1 VTTGSTYDALPY
13 TSLPYPRTHPDHLFA
28 MARLFGVRAA
38 PVETC
43 RVLEIGCGS
52 AGNLLAMA
60 ESLPRG
66 RLVGVDPSGGEIERG
81 RAVASQLGLDNLRLV
96 AGTADDVEGTFDYV
110 IAHGVLSWVAP
121 ELRRAILARGRALL
135 ADDGV
140 FYASYNVFPGWHLR
154 GAVRGML
161 RHHVTAREPAAQ
173 IASARTLID
182 WLSRR
187 LTRDGGALRAVLD
200 EEIARLASADDAYL
214 FHELL
219 EEDNHP
225 LWFADFVA
233 EAAEAGLSWLGE
245 ADPAANVS
253 RMAAPRAYDSLR
265 DIAGDDPIRVEQH
278 FDFLRS
284 RTFRASLLV
293 KQPHVRREAPGEAWS
308 DLFVASRGPG
318 DAYIED
324 ENLAAALARLA
335 AEWPDA
341 LPIAELSIDSEGES
355 AGVLAARRPIEPEQ
369 LVPLH
374 TASIVE
380 LRARRLELARAP
392 LEMPW
397 ASPLARLQARG
408 SGMVTNLRHEPLPL
422 SPEERAA
429 LVELDGT
436 RSADGP
442 AAIRLAELA
451 LLRRRAP

>member
-1 VTTGSTYDALPY
+1 
-13 TSLPYPRTHPDHLFA
+13 
-28 MARLFGVRAA
+28 
-38 PVETC
+38 
-43 RVLEIGCGS
+43 
-52 AGNLLAMA
+52 
-60 ESLPRG
+60 
-66 RLVGVDPSGGEIERG
+66 
-81 RAVASQLGLDNLRLV
+81 
-96 AGTADDVEGTFDYV
+96 
-110 IAHGVLSWVAP
+110 
-121 ELRRAILARGRALL
+121 
-135 ADDGV
+135 
-140 FYASYNVFPGWHLR
+140 
-154 GAVRGML
+154 
-161 RHHVTAREPAAQ
+161 
-173 IASARTLID
+173 
-182 WLSRR
+182 
-187 LTRDGGALRAVLD
+187 VLD
-200 EEIARLASADDAYL
+200 DEIARLASADDAYL

-219 EEDNHP
+219 EEHNHP

-233 EAAEAGLSWLGE
+233 EAGEAGLSWLGE

-308 DLFVASRGPG
+308 ELFVASRGPG
-318 DAYIED
+318 DAYVED

-341 LPIAELSIDSEGES
+341 LPIAELS
-355 AGVLAARRPIEPEQ
+355 IEPEQ

-392 LEMPW
+392 LDMPW

-422 SPEERAA
+422 TPEERAA

-436 RSADGP
+436 CRADG
-442 AAIRLAELA
+442 ATAIRLAELA
-451 LLRRRAP
+451 LLRARAP